1 MAVLREW
8 TQITRQRQFDF
19 NLTELKFVKKF
30 FSFPWTWANSH
41 NFFPILLA
49 GGAAT
54 GTKSQSS
61 QSRQNG
67 PGRFNSICNRWIN
80 LISFDL
86 IWFTWQSFVVLFA
99 VCFLPMHV
107 YFLWFYFDP
116 LALDKY
122 DMSWHI
128 LKIIGFCLAY
138 TNSCINPIALYCVS
152 TSYRK
157 YFNRSLF
164 CCLPDRVNETNQ
176 FNATLNAQHSSRF
189 NSRRTT
195 GRTLNSTDS
204 PSAPRRSG
212 RQRLTSS
219 NDSANVQES
228 YPLNDMSAQ
237 RV

>member
-41 NFFPILLA
+41 NFCPILLA

-61 QSRQNG
+61 QSRKNG

-116 LALDKY
+116 FALDKY
-122 DMSWHI
+122 NYVWHT

-157 YFNRSLF
+157 YFNRSLC
-164 CCLPDRVNETNQ
+164 CCLPASRALGTTETTILPSHISQ
-176 FNATLNAQHSSRF
+176 
-189 NSRRTT
+189 NSQYHRRTASASGQH
-195 GRTLNSTDS
+195 GRSLTTSASTRRPLRDQEAAQQIETI
-204 PSAPRRSG
+204 PLREFNEAPR
-212 RQRLTSS
+212 
-219 NDSANVQES
+219 
-228 YPLNDMSAQ
+228 
-237 RV
+237 